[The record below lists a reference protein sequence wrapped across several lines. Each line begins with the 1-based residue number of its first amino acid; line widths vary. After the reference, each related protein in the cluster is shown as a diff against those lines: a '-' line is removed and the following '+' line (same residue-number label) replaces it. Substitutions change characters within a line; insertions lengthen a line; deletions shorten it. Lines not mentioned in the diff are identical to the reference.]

1 MATLALDKKTGFKSG
16 DAVICIYDEDFAPF
30 YYMER
35 KGKEI
40 SFNLPKGVYHTE
52 NNITALKSPIQYASP
67 SLPKAEK
74 NLQAP
79 DSIEI
84 IWSENPHK
92 CSILLNIGLIVCSPY
107 IKSKSRAE
115 QMFIIYHELGHYLY
129 KTESYC
135 DLYATKRMLED
146 GFNPS
151 QCVYS
156 VNGCLTHDKSIARKD
171 NVYNFAKKI
180 RKK

>member
-1 MATLALDKKTGFKSG
+1 MPTLALDKKTGFKSS
-16 DAVICIYDEDFAPF
+16 DSVICIYDEDYAPF
-30 YYMER
+30 YLMNN

-40 SFNLPKGVYHTE
+40 KFNLPKGTYHTE
-52 NNITALKSPIQYASP
+52 NTISALQSPVHYALP
-67 SLPKAEK
+67 DLPKREK
-74 NLQAP
+74 NISVP

-84 IWSENPHK
+84 VWSENPHK
-92 CSILLNIGLIVCSPY
+92 CSIMLNIGLIVCSPY

-129 KTESYC
+129 KTEAFC

-151 QCVYS
+151 QCVFS
-156 VNGCLTHDKSIARKD
+156 VNGCLTHESSKARKE
-171 NVYNFAKKI
+171 NVFNFAQKI
-180 RKK
+180 RRK

>member
-1 MATLALDKKTGFKSG
+1 MATLSLDKKTGFKSL
-16 DAVICIYDEDFAPF
+16 DSVICIYDEDYAPF
-30 YYMER
+30 YFMTN

-40 SFNLPKGVYHTE
+40 RFNLPKGTYHTE
-52 NNITALKSPIQYASP
+52 NAITYLQSPVHYSTP
-67 SLPKAEK
+67 DLPKKEK
-74 NLQAP
+74 NLTPP

-84 IWSENPHK
+84 VWNENPHK

-107 IKSKSRAE
+107 IRSKSRAE

-135 DLYATKRMLED
+135 DLYATKRMIED

-156 VNGCLTHDKSIARKD
+156 VNGCLTHDKSIERKD
-171 NVYNFAKKI
+171 NVFNFAKKI